1 MTSVATQ
8 TATIDLASASSSI
21 PVHKA
26 HQKQF
31 AFIRQGY
38 QYAFTV
44 PLQGTINSPAL
55 SHSLVHRDLSSSRY
69 TLAHGID
76 EIMLMGP
83 SEQEVE
89 TPLRLV
95 SNTFMCQRV
104 RNKLDQSSRA
114 FQGSEILK
122 GLVVEQ
128 VKISILR

>member
-1 MTSVATQ
+1 M
-8 TATIDLASASSSI
+8 ATIDPASAFSSI

-31 AFIRQGY
+31 AFIKQGY

-44 PLQGTINSPAL
+44 PLQCPINSPAL
-55 SHSLVHRDLSSSRY
+55 SHNLVHRDLSSSRY

-83 SEQEVE
+83 SEQEVA

-95 SNTFMCQRV
+95 SKTFMCQRV

-114 FQGSEILK
+114 FHA
-122 GLVVEQ
+122 
-128 VKISILR
+128 VKFLRV